1 MHTLIGEDL
10 YELGKEKWKQRDVV
24 GMREEACLRLRKKG
38 RVRSC
43 IINGISDA
51 KSKASK
57 AVIRADIDSKL
68 LSQKWVCTHANNLNF
83 VQRCFWD

>member
-1 MHTLIGEDL
+1 MHALIGEDL
-10 YELGKEKWKQRDVV
+10 YELGKEKWKQRDIV

-51 KSKASK
+51 KSKASE

-68 LSQKWVCTHANNLNF
+68 SSQKWVRTHANNLDLVN
-83 VQRCFWD
+83 